1 MSSYKSC
8 SHRVTIGETVEE
20 EISRRFKDGEY
31 TLAVLMDAAA
41 TTAVEH
47 VADGIEQAIDQKFNM
62 QGLVRRWRFSQDMEI
77 GLYRHNLK
85 CSV

>member
-1 MSSYKSC
+1 
-8 SHRVTIGETVEE
+8 
-20 EISRRFKDGEY
+20 
-31 TLAVLMDAAA
+31 MDAAA

-77 GLYRHNLK
+77 GLYKHNLK